1 MNAMEWVQS
10 LAEYSLGRMVGA
22 PSPLRKTN
30 SGPQRATALVLLAKY
45 PGAGKSKTRLAAQL
59 RPFCASDDAVQAI
72 IATFVRAATLDL
84 LQRFAAATA
93 SQGGGF
99 ECFLTYAPPTE
110 EARSW
115 FASLLQEGRVEDRWR
130 LQPVLSSSSAA
141 SSSLGDILCD
151 AGQRA
156 RAARG
161 CARVSFLGVDC
172 PDLPL
177 EALLAAASASS
188 APGVAAVCPASDGG
202 YTLLALPEGAD
213 ERLCFSD
220 VRWSAGDTCLS
231 QLQALTRAGLTSAV
245 LETHSDVDELPD
257 LRALWARLAGEP
269 DSTSQCPHTRA
280 MLAALATSAPA
291 VLCG

>member
-1 MNAMEWVQS
+1 MNAIEWVQS

-72 IATFVRAATLDL
+72 IANFVRAATLDL

-188 APGVAAVCPASDGG
+188 APGVAAVWTG
-202 YTLLALPEGAD
+202 
-213 ERLCFSD
+213 R
-220 VRWSAGDTCLS
+220 
-231 QLQALTRAGLTSAV
+231 RAGL
-245 LETHSDVDELPD
+245 HY
-257 LRALWARLAGEP
+257 ALA
-269 DSTSQCPHTRA
+269 TSQCPHTRA

>member
-1 MNAMEWVQS
+1 M
-10 LAEYSLGRMVGA
+10 
-22 PSPLRKTN
+22 
-30 SGPQRATALVLLAKY
+30 
-45 PGAGKSKTRLAAQL
+45 
-59 RPFCASDDAVQAI
+59 
-72 IATFVRAATLDL
+72 
-84 LQRFAAATA
+84 
-93 SQGGGF
+93 
-99 ECFLTYAPPTE
+99 
-110 EARSW
+110 
-115 FASLLQEGRVEDRWR
+115 EDRWR

-220 VRWSAGDTCLS
+220 VRWSAGDTC
-231 QLQALTRAGLTSAV
+231 QALTRAGLTSAV

-269 DSTSQCPHTRA
+269 VGLH
-280 MLAALATSAPA
+280 
-291 VLCG
+291 

>member
-1 MNAMEWVQS
+1 
-10 LAEYSLGRMVGA
+10 MVRVAAAGGA
-22 PSPLRKTN
+22 RGGPLEAAA
-30 SGPQRATALVLLAKY
+30 GPLLVLRRK
-45 PGAGKSKTRLAAQL
+45 
-59 RPFCASDDAVQAI
+59 
-72 IATFVRAATLDL
+72 
-84 LQRFAAATA
+84 
-93 SQGGGF
+93 
-99 ECFLTYAPPTE
+99 
-110 EARSW
+110 
-115 FASLLQEGRVEDRWR
+115 
-130 LQPVLSSSSAA
+130 LQPRRYPVRRGPA
-141 SSSLGDILCD
+141 S
-151 AGQRA
+151 
-156 RAARG
+156 
-161 CARVSFLGVDC
+161 SFLGVDC